1 MIYDPEVTASSSPTC
16 PLPLASA
23 ADSKVLSELIPVRM
37 LNEFT
42 YCPRLGYLEWVQG
55 EWAESPDTLD
65 GAFVH
70 RNVDRPDQRP
80 TPAPDESPT
89 NEPILH
95 ARSLRLENDAL
106 GLVAVIDVVEL
117 EGPSATPVDY
127 KRGHAPDLPE
137 GAYEPERVQLCAQGL
152 LLRSAGYHCSEGI
165 IWFAASRRRVVIP
178 FDDDL
183 IQLTLKQIQAF
194 RNTAMAGQIPPP
206 LVDSPKCPRCSL
218 VGICLPD
225 EVNLLRADETQPC
238 TTNPTTAANNRV
250 RRLLTPRDDALPL
263 YVVEQGA
270 RVGKAAGQIVVERKG
285 ERLMEVPLN
294 DLSQLCVFGNV
305 QISTQALTEL
315 TDRDIPICYFST
327 SGWFRAITTG
337 FSHKNIEL
345 RLKQFAHASELTYRL
360 PLAKAFVSAKIRNGR
375 TLLRRNG
382 GDELAPIVNVLA
394 EFAKDA
400 EQAESLNT
408 LMGIEGMAAK
418 RYFEGFGRLLKEP
431 MGFSFDH
438 RNRRPPKDPV
448 NALLSYLYSVLI
460 KELHI
465 AIQASGLD
473 AMLGFLHQPR
483 YGRPS
488 LALDL
493 AEEFRPLLAD
503 STVLSLINT
512 GEFQT
517 NHVIARAG
525 QVALTPTG
533 KKTLL
538 AAWERRMDAEVTH
551 PIFGYSLTNRRVL
564 AVQARLL
571 GRTLLGELPNYPA
584 YRTR

>member
-106 GLVAVIDVVEL
+106 GMVAVIDVVEL